1 MATTKQL
8 WKQNNNRL
16 YWEKREQ
23 KQRELYMMEEA
34 QQQRELEKIYAEMY
48 RHAEDEINRFYGKYA
63 DAEGIDITEAKKR
76 VTQADIEAY
85 EALAK
90 EYVKNKDF
98 SDRANAEMRLYNA
111 TMKINRLE
119 MLKARIGVYMVAGIN
134 DIDDYYEKV
143 ITDRTRQ
150 EIERQAGI
158 LGETVSVADTTKRA
172 ENIVN
177 ASFFN
182 ATYSERIWSHQDRL
196 KSMISIELQRGL
208 IAGVGSRE
216 MAQRVKRE
224 FDVSASDAHRLMVT
238 ELRRVQT
245 DVAMDS
251 YKASGVQKYVY
262 MAVNPRACPICREI
276 DGNVYNVA
284 DAEPAKN
291 APPMHPNCVL
301 PDTKIIAPALEA
313 IMKSYY
319 LGEVIEFTLSDGRR
333 LTVSPNHIMLTP
345 RGWVRAQDITKSD
358 YVISYRRG
366 VEPFLEGNPTDNDGV
381 PSIEQVF
388 TALAE
393 SQGVST
399 TCVPSTAED
408 LKGDVV
414 ADTEIEI
421 IPTDSK
427 LWDKLD
433 TTKREMLRNVGFVGT
448 GKCAEVALDSLGSFA
463 KCLLTL
469 GLASDRIMRRLSIE
483 PLFFWRSLT
492 CSQLVG
498 FRTPSDYNARLT
510 ETAVNSTSANT
521 ETNGKR
527 IGTFARFVKL
537 CNQIRIKVL
546 SGIRRNTKR
555 DAVFDKHT
563 LDSFG
568 FVSDDF
574 RNLTQTFAREIQ
586 IDDVVN
592 IRRFNY
598 SGHVYDTSCMVTL
611 YTANGVI
618 TSNCHCTTAPYVDES
633 EYNMWLEWLNQGGTT
648 EQWNKMTPTQQ
659 RNWYRKHFK

>member
-1 MATTKQL
+1 MATTRQL
-8 WKQNNNRL
+8 WQQNNNRL

-119 MLKARIGVYMVAGIN
+119 MLKARIGVYLVAGIN

-158 LGETVSVADTTKRA
+158 LGETVSTADTVKRA

-196 KSMISIELQRGL
+196 RSMINIELQKGL
-208 IAGVGSRE
+208 IAGIGSRQ
-216 MAQRVKRE
+216 MASNIRKE
-224 FDVSASDAHRLMVT
+224 YDVSLADAHRLMVT

-276 DGNVYNVA
+276 DGNVYDVA

-291 APPMHPNCVL
+291 APPMHP
-301 PDTKIIAPALEA
+301 
-313 IMKSYY
+313 
-319 LGEVIEFTLSDGRR
+319 R
-333 LTVSPNHIMLTP
+333 
-345 RGWVRAQDITKSD
+345 
-358 YVISYRRG
+358 
-366 VEPFLEGNPTDNDGV
+366 
-381 PSIEQVF
+381 
-388 TALAE
+388 
-393 SQGVST
+393 
-399 TCVPSTAED
+399 
-408 LKGDVV
+408 
-414 ADTEIEI
+414 
-421 IPTDSK
+421 
-427 LWDKLD
+427 
-433 TTKREMLRNVGFVGT
+433 
-448 GKCAEVALDSLGSFA
+448 
-463 KCLLTL
+463 
-469 GLASDRIMRRLSIE
+469 
-483 PLFFWRSLT
+483 
-492 CSQLVG
+492 
-498 FRTPSDYNARLT
+498 
-510 ETAVNSTSANT
+510 
-521 ETNGKR
+521 
-527 IGTFARFVKL
+527 
-537 CNQIRIKVL
+537 
-546 SGIRRNTKR
+546 
-555 DAVFDKHT
+555 
-563 LDSFG
+563 
-568 FVSDDF
+568 
-574 RNLTQTFAREIQ
+574 
-586 IDDVVN
+586 
-592 IRRFNY
+592 
-598 SGHVYDTSCMVTL
+598 
-611 YTANGVI
+611 
-618 TSNCHCTTAPYVDES
+618 CHCTTAPYVDEDD
-633 EYNMWLEWLNQGGTT
+633 YNAWLNYLNQGGKTSD
-648 EQWNKMTPTQQ
+648 WNNMSPAERQKWLNPVVQSEPKTAETFTPAKDIKEAEEYARSFGLEAHYKGVSIKTANAMNESFKRGIDFCSKVRERLKMVGSGQEGNKLLKEAYTNLYAKSNGAETMRALGYKEADIEKWAKKMAGRSVGRIDGNVYAFA
-659 RNWYRKHFK
+659 RNMDASSRLGADGVRYGGIFVNKSWADYDTMSKSLKGDVASKFHPVGCDTVKAVFDHEMGHQLDYVLDLRNNRKIIDLYRSLSKDDIINGLSKYATVNIKEFIAEGYSEYLNNPNPRDISKQIGEIIEESARTA

>member
-8 WKQNNNRL
+8 WQQNNNRL

-119 MLKARIGVYMVAGIN
+119 MLKARIGVYLVAGIN

-196 KSMISIELQRGL
+196 RSVINIELQKGL
-208 IAGVGSRE
+208 IAGIGSRQ
-216 MAQRVKRE
+216 MASNIRKE
-224 FDVSASDAHRLMVT
+224 YDVSLADAHRLMVT

-291 APPMHPNCVL
+291 APPMHP
-301 PDTKIIAPALEA
+301 
-313 IMKSYY
+313 
-319 LGEVIEFTLSDGRR
+319 R
-333 LTVSPNHIMLTP
+333 
-345 RGWVRAQDITKSD
+345 
-358 YVISYRRG
+358 
-366 VEPFLEGNPTDNDGV
+366 
-381 PSIEQVF
+381 
-388 TALAE
+388 
-393 SQGVST
+393 
-399 TCVPSTAED
+399 
-408 LKGDVV
+408 
-414 ADTEIEI
+414 
-421 IPTDSK
+421 
-427 LWDKLD
+427 
-433 TTKREMLRNVGFVGT
+433 
-448 GKCAEVALDSLGSFA
+448 
-463 KCLLTL
+463 
-469 GLASDRIMRRLSIE
+469 
-483 PLFFWRSLT
+483 
-492 CSQLVG
+492 
-498 FRTPSDYNARLT
+498 
-510 ETAVNSTSANT
+510 
-521 ETNGKR
+521 
-527 IGTFARFVKL
+527 
-537 CNQIRIKVL
+537 
-546 SGIRRNTKR
+546 
-555 DAVFDKHT
+555 
-563 LDSFG
+563 
-568 FVSDDF
+568 
-574 RNLTQTFAREIQ
+574 
-586 IDDVVN
+586 
-592 IRRFNY
+592 
-598 SGHVYDTSCMVTL
+598 
-611 YTANGVI
+611 
-618 TSNCHCTTAPYVDES
+618 CHCTTAPYVDEG
-633 EYNMWLEWLNQGGTT
+633 EYDAWLNYLNQGGKTSD
-648 EQWNKMTPTQQ
+648 WNNLSPAERQKYATPVVQSEPKKEFDRNNVQYTPEGQQIKDWCEHEGIEYREVKDLPKKLGIKEIISRLGGGDMTKGSCVSLACSYIANKAGWDVIDFRGGKSCHAFALNMNNRKLTKLNGVSFIENNEYSAIKGAQALMSQMEKDKEYMLVTGKHASMVRKADSGYQYLELQSAREIGWKSFDDYGSTAKTLQKRFGCQKSRTVYGTKMMQHSFMIDAESLYNSDEFRDLLGYINTAESAQ
-659 RNWYRKHFK
+659 KKGASGSVK